1 MPIGEFPCLEDRG
14 QRRQV
19 QNDRQK
25 HRMCTGSRLCQ
36 PGVASTPSP
45 HPDTEPAGED
55 ERRDFK
61 EAVRHQQGHRA
72 EPVLGHDVRESP
84 FIPTERTCPA
94 RSIRAM
100 GRKARLREPVG

>member
-1 MPIGEFPCLEDRG
+1 
-14 QRRQV
+14 
-19 QNDRQK
+19 
-25 HRMCTGSRLCQ
+25 
-36 PGVASTPSP
+36 
-45 HPDTEPAGED
+45 
-55 ERRDFK
+55 
-61 EAVRHQQGHRA
+61 VRHQQGHRA